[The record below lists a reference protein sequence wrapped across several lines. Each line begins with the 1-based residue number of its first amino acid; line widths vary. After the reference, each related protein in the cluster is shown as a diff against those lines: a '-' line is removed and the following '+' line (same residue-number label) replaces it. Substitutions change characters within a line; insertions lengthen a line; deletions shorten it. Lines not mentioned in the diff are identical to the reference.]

1 MDVIRNCIE
10 AARHISGSVVFP
22 EGDDDRIVGAA
33 HRLAE
38 QGIARPVLLGEHS
51 AIAAAVRRTG
61 GSLDGIDVIDP
72 RESDR
77 IAEYATAYTTVR
89 PKASLSAASR
99 QLRKPLF
106 YGGMMV
112 ACGDADAMLAGV
124 ANPTQRVV
132 KAALLT
138 VGTSPGVETPSSFF
152 VMVLPDTGR
161 AIVFSDCA
169 INIEPDAEA
178 LADIALASARSA
190 ERVLRSVPHVRI
202 LVASS
207 PFGVESP
214 ANERAERA
222 AEIVRRRVPGLQ
234 VEAASGVDAADVV
247 NVLIFPDLNAGNIAY
262 KLTQYLARARAF
274 GPFLQGF
281 AKPISDLSRGATVD
295 DIVASAAV
303 MLAFAQ
309 RPER

>member
-1 MDVIRNCIE
+1 MDLIRNCIE
-10 AARHISGSVVFP
+10 AARRISGSVVFP

-33 HRLAE
+33 QRLAE

-77 IAEYATAYTTVR
+77 IAEYATAYAAVR

-132 KAALLT
+132 KAASLT
-138 VGTSPGVETPSSFF
+138 VGSSPGVET
-152 VMVLPDTGR
+152 
-161 AIVFSDCA
+161 
-169 INIEPDAEA
+169 
-178 LADIALASARSA
+178 
-190 ERVLRSVPHVRI
+190 
-202 LVASS
+202 
-207 PFGVESP
+207 
-214 ANERAERA
+214 
-222 AEIVRRRVPGLQ
+222 
-234 VEAASGVDAADVV
+234 
-247 NVLIFPDLNAGNIAY
+247 
-262 KLTQYLARARAF
+262 
-274 GPFLQGF
+274 
-281 AKPISDLSRGATVD
+281 
-295 DIVASAAV
+295 
-303 MLAFAQ
+303 
-309 RPER
+309 